1 MEDPEWSWMTYWDT
15 ENVCAAFTDEGTAYM
30 ETFMWVYEGC
40 DDDTGE
46 EWWTEPV
53 AYASDGNE
61 DEEDT
66 GVETAV
72 SGVSAEISEVARVG
86 KEVEPVRRVENFQPV
101 SFVGTLDDALKWR
114 PSEPIKVVK
123 DVEVIE
129 ETVGRSREGSLEVQP
144 LGFGWNCEVM
154 GCVGELP
161 TRVLLDGGASRN
173 IIQKRFREALMANP
187 HTKPYITGPH
197 PGDRTISIAGIH
209 ADQKKSSAND
219 ITESYHL
226 RLQFCGGDPL
236 RATGRQVDMW
246 FGEMESSSDALLI
259 GCPQLAEWGFS
270 LWRDEHNDRPKVE
283 LQKIGVILEMIK
295 WKPNPELRG
304 GIRTMGQSAPTA

>member
-1 MEDPEWSWMTYWDT
+1 MTYWDT

-53 AYASDGNE
+53 AFASDEGNE
-61 DEEDT
+61 EEEDT
-66 GVETAV
+66 GADTTVTG
-72 SGVSAEISEVARVG
+72 SGADASEVARVG

-114 PSEPIKVVK
+114 PSESIRVVK

-161 TRVLLDGGASRN
+161 TRVLLDGGVRGTLLRN
-173 IIQKRFREALMANP
+173 
-187 HTKPYITGPH
+187 G
-197 PGDRTISIAGIH
+197 
-209 ADQKKSSAND
+209 
-219 ITESYHL
+219 
-226 RLQFCGGDPL
+226 
-236 RATGRQVDMW
+236 
-246 FGEMESSSDALLI
+246 
-259 GCPQLAEWGFS
+259 
-270 LWRDEHNDRPKVE
+270 
-283 LQKIGVILEMIK
+283 LEK
-295 WKPNPELRG
+295 H
-304 GIRTMGQSAPTA
+304 